1 MKELD
6 TDIVNEPQNKPWAG
20 FIKIFGRIA
29 YFIKAKNVHI
39 SMI

>member
-6 TDIVNEPQNKPWAG
+6 NDIDNESQNKPWVG

-29 YFIKAKNVHI
+29 YFIKA
-39 SMI
+39 